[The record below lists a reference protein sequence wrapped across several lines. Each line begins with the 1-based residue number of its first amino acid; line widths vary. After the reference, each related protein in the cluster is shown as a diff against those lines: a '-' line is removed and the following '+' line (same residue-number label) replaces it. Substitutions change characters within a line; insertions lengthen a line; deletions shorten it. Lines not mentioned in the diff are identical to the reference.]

1 MKLPARPPA
10 YPVLRDRVSEDG
22 RLLDVWAHLPRVGAM
37 VEGRYRHWDTI
48 RRMDPPPG
56 LSSEEWWFS
65 IKTARLSERRPI
77 PLRDRYGNEFG
88 YTIPDDML
96 RMLRRVD
103 LETGGTLPVSSDAAT
118 PEQRDRLIRNSLEEE
133 AITSSQLEGAATT
146 RRVAK
151 ELIRSGRPPRDDSE
165 RMIVSN
171 FRLMQQ
177 VRGLAAEPVTPE
189 VVVELQRIATEGTLA
204 TALQGLRQPGRDDD
218 VAVYGRDGSV
228 VLHRPPAAA
237 ELPERLAAM
246 CAFAN
251 TTEDAPGTFFHPALR
266 AIALHFWLAY
276 DHPFVDGNG
285 RTARALFYWSMLR
298 QGFWLVEFLP
308 ISRLIRQAPARYARS
323 FLYTETDGN
332 DLTYFFLSQLNIL
345 ERAADDFQVYWARKQ
360 REMRE
365 TRALLTPASGMNH
378 RQVALLGHA
387 LRHPGRSYTIKSHQV
402 SHGVTYP
409 TARKDLLDLAGREF
423 LDQTQLQR
431 QGRALVFT
439 APADLGDRLREA
451 G

>member
-10 YPVLRDRVSEDG
+10 YPVLRDRISARD

-48 RRMDPPPG
+48 RRMDPPEG

-77 PLRDRYGNEFG
+77 PLRDRFGNEFG

-96 RMLRRVD
+96 RMLRLVD
-103 LETGGTLPVSSDAAT
+103 LEVGGTSSASGDATT
-118 PEQRDRLIRNSLEEE
+118 PEQRDRMIRNSLEEE

-146 RRVAK
+146 RQVAK
-151 ELIRSGRPPRDDSE
+151 ELIRSGRPPRDESE
-165 RMIVSN
+165 RMIVNN
-171 FRLMQQ
+171 FELMQR
-177 VRGLAAEPVTPE
+177 VRGLANRPMTPD
-189 VVVELQRIATEGTLA
+189 VVVELQRVATEGTL
-204 TALQGLRQPGRDDD
+204 TPALQGLRQPDRDDD
-218 VAVYGRDGSV
+218 VAVYDRNGSV
-228 VLHRPPAAA
+228 VLHRPPSAD
-237 ELPERLAAM
+237 ELPDRLAAM

-251 TTEDAPGTFFHPALR
+251 TTEDAPGTFLHPALR

-332 DLTYFFLSQLNIL
+332 DLTYFFLSQLSVL
-345 ERAADDFQVYWARKQ
+345 ERAAEDFRAYRARKQ

-378 RQVALLGHA
+378 RQIALVGHA
-387 LRHPGRSYTIKSHQV
+387 LRHPGRSYTIKGHQAG
-402 SHGVTYP
+402 HGVTYP
-409 TARKDLLDLAGREF
+409 TARKDLLDLAERGL

-431 QGRALVFT
+431 QGRALLFT
-439 APADLGDRLREA
+439 APADLGERLRDS

>member
-10 YPVLRDRVSEDG
+10 YPVLRDRIESQG
-22 RLLDVWAHLPRVGAM
+22 RLLDVWAHLPRIGAM
-37 VEGRYRHWDTI
+37 VGGRYRHWDTI
-48 RRMDPPPG
+48 RRMTPPEG
-56 LSSEEWWFS
+56 LSPEEWWFA
-65 IKTARLSERRPI
+65 IKTARLSERRPV
-77 PLRDRYGNEFG
+77 PLLDRYGNDFG

-96 RMLRRVD
+96 RMLRLVD
-103 LETGGTLPVSSDAAT
+103 LEVGGSLSVSGDAIT
-118 PEQRDRLIRNSLEEE
+118 PEHRDRLIRSSLEEE

-151 ELIRSGRPPRDDSE
+151 EMIRSGRPPRDESE
-165 RMIVSN
+165 RMILNN
-171 FRLMQQ
+171 FRLMQR
-177 VRGLAAEPVTPE
+177 VRGLSASPLSPE
-189 VVVELQRIATEGTLA
+189 IVVALQEVATEGTLA
-204 TALQGLRQPGRDDD
+204 PGLQGLRQPGRDDD
-218 VAVYGRDGSV
+218 VAVYDRNGAT
-228 VLHRPPAAA
+228 VLHRPPPAS
-237 ELPERLAAM
+237 ELPGRLAEM

-251 TTEDAPGTFFHPALR
+251 TTEDQPGTFLHPALR
-266 AIALHFWLAY
+266 AISLHFWLGY

-298 QGFWLVEFLP
+298 QGFWLAEFLP

-332 DLTYFFLSQLNIL
+332 DLTYFFLSQLSIL
-345 ERAADDFQVYWARKQ
+345 ERAAADFRAYRDRKR

-387 LRHPGRSYTIKSHQV
+387 LRHPGRTYTIKSHQA

-409 TARKDLLDLAGREF
+409 TARKDLLDLSDKGL
-423 LDQTQLQR
+423 LDQRQLQR

-439 APADLGDRLREA
+439 SPPDLGDRLRDA

>member
-10 YPVLRDRVSEDG
+10 YPVLRDRISSQG
-22 RLLDVWAHLPRVGAM
+22 RLLDVWAHLPRVGAV

-48 RRMDPPPG
+48 RRMDPPEG
-56 LSSEEWWFS
+56 LSSEEWWFAV
-65 IKTARLSERRPI
+65 KTARLSERRPV

-88 YTIPDDML
+88 YTTPDDML
-96 RMLRRVD
+96 RRLRLVD
-103 LETGGTLPVSSDAAT
+103 LEVGGTLALSEDVGT
-118 PEQRDRLIRNSLEEE
+118 PGQRDRMVRSSLEEE

-165 RMIVSN
+165 RMIVNN

-177 VRGLAAEPVTPE
+177 VRGLAEEPLAPE
-189 VVVELQRIATEGTLA
+189 TVVALQRIATDGTLA
-204 TALQGLRQPGRDDD
+204 PALQGLRQPGRDAD
-218 VAVYGRDGSV
+218 VAVYDRNGAT
-228 VLHRPPAAA
+228 VLHRPPPAV
-237 ELPERLAAM
+237 ELPERLEAM

-251 TTEDAPGTFFHPALR
+251 TTEDAPGTFLHPALR
-266 AIALHFWLAY
+266 AITLHFWLAY

-332 DLTYFFLSQLNIL
+332 DLTYFFLSQLSVL
-345 ERAADDFQVYWARKQ
+345 ERAVDDFRAYRARKR

-365 TRALLTPASGMNH
+365 TRAMLPPASGMNH

-387 LRHPGRSYTIKSHQV
+387 LRHPGRSYTIKGHQA

-409 TARKDLLDLAGREF
+409 TARKDLVDLAEREL
-423 LDQTQLQR
+423 LDQRQLQR
-431 QGRALVFT
+431 QGRALLFT
-439 APADLGDRLREA
+439 APADLGDRLRDA
-451 G
+451 D